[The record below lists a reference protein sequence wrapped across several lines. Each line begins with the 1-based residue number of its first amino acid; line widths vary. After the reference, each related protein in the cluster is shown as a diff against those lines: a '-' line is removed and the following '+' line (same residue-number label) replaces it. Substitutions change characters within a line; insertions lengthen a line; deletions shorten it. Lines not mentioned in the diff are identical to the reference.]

1 MTGPFEIKRF
11 AIGIRSQDLFHGHVM
26 FFVFGRRARNA
37 EFIQNIFDEA
47 ELLKM
52 NFMAVFSLDIFD
64 VNSQEVFNVAL
75 VFEKKFIRQ
84 SGNEV
89 INNFV
94 ILAKTQ
100 QSSVQRQMIASFLM
114 NKHGSVLLGT
124 KPLAWRPCDRW
135 RNQLRE
141 ACLQP

>member
-1 MTGPFEIKRF
+1 
-11 AIGIRSQDLFHGHVM
+11 M

-89 INNFV
+89 INDFV
-94 ILAKTQ
+94 IFGKDAAVISAEANDCIFSDEQ
-100 QSSVQRQMIASFLM
+100 AWVSFAG
-114 NKHGSVLLGT
+114 NKAFGLETL
-124 KPLAWRPCDRW
+124 
-135 RNQLRE
+135 
-141 ACLQP
+141 